1 MKPCPEFETLL
12 VERAAGTLDP
22 EGAKCLEG
30 HLTTCPACEAE
41 AEALAQTVDLTRMPD
56 PSSQEV
62 RALSSLPFTTL
73 SAWRRQERRREMV
86 RRSMIGIALAASVA
100 SFVVAPIALNKR
112 RVPRNL
118 RMLDESALTALDL
131 WGAEDANADVA
142 LGNLEDMDLPWGTEN
157 EGGE

>member
-1 MKPCPEFETLL
+1 MNPCPEFEMLL
-12 VERAAGTLDP
+12 LEQAAGTLAP
-22 EGAKCLEG
+22 EGARSLEG
-30 HLTTCPACEAE
+30 HLKACPACESE

-56 PSSQEV
+56 PSSREV

-100 SFVVAPIALNKR
+100 SFVIAPIALNKR
-112 RVPRNL
+112 RTPRNL
-118 RMLDESALTALDL
+118 HMLDESALTALDL

-142 LGNLEDMDLPWGTEN
+142 LGNLDDMDLPWGTEN
-157 EGGE
+157 EGE